1 MMVPAALQDQALV
14 LLLLLGQESCSRG
27 RLEDLANTMIGFGG
41 AFQVF
46 ICANLL
52 AYFLTLCSL
61 VSPDIE

>member
-41 AFQVF
+41 AFQIF
-46 ICANLL
+46 IRANLL
-52 AYFLTLCSL
+52 ANFLTLCNL
-61 VSPDIE
+61 VSPNIA